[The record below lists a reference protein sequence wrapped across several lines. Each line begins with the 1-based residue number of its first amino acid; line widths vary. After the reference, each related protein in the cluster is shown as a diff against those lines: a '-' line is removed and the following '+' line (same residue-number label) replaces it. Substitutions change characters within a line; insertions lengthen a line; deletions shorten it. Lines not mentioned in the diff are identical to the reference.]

1 MDLATPK
8 GGGDV
13 RQLALRYGVAAVA
26 VFAASALQYS
36 LQPLV
41 GDRFPLA
48 VFPLAVVVAARFGG
62 FGPALLATLGGSL
75 VATYLF
81 MPRLGTLQV
90 AGRADVASLVIF
102 TIVGLLISL
111 AVRHFSRR
119 AELERDARLDAER
132 RLRQMDRLRQLTAT
146 LLQARTP
153 EDVIDTSLPELLH
166 AVEARAG
173 AIFLLNDTGS
183 ECELTHAIGYADSVS
198 AAAQRWPMASESPLA
213 DAILRRDLVVVD
225 DSRRRPREPASPAA
239 NPCLEFHVG
248 DIVVPLVVGQR
259 VIGAVVFAVSQARPF
274 SDEDREFLMR
284 AGRHTA
290 QALDRA
296 RLYDAAE
303 RARADAEALR
313 VRADSELR
321 ERHRAEEALRQSEA
335 RYRTLAARTN
345 RLYTLSAG
353 LSESVSL
360 NAVAR
365 AVVRHGKVV
374 VGAAAGSVAL
384 LVEAGSQFET
394 LYAEEHGSTAS
405 DASRRYAASAGLCS
419 TAAVKSHRPIFI
431 GSFVEWQERYPESA
445 SIAADGGYVS
455 SAALPLLADGGVLG
469 VLSFHFTVP
478 VNFDDEYKTLLTSVA
493 QHCAQALDRARLYER
508 AERARTEA
516 EAANQ
521 SKDDFLSTISHEL
534 RTPLN
539 AILGWAAML
548 RSGSVDAN
556 RTQRAIEAIFNNA
569 TRQGRLIEELLD
581 VSRIVAGRATFDP
594 QNIDLGEN
602 IRGAVE
608 AMMPLAA
615 AKGVELQFELSP
627 GITVVADPRRL
638 EQVFLNLLSNAV
650 KFTPRGGRITVDV
663 TASEESA
670 EVRVADT
677 GAGID
682 PGFLPHVFERFR
694 QADSAP
700 TRTAG
705 GLGLGLFISRQLI
718 EAQGG
723 TIRAESEGP
732 GCGAVLTLSLPVA
745 GGSSASR
752 HMTPNVSTNAP
763 SDEGATMPA
772 LNGISVLLVDDEEDA
787 REVMA
792 SALESCGATVIS
804 ASSAREALDTLATTA
819 DIDLLLSDIAMP
831 GQDGYELI
839 RDIRAMPSAR
849 LAAIPAAAVT
859 AHARDDERERAL
871 SAGFH
876 MHLTKP
882 VHPVALATAVASLAA
897 TVPTRGFA
905 DDASGRRSSRS
916 A

>member
-1 MDLATPK
+1 MVSRSGDIRPDRSPAT
-8 GGGDV
+8 
-13 RQLALRYGVAAVA
+13 RYAVA
-26 VFAASALQYS
+26 IIAVAAASALQYS
-36 LQPLV
+36 LQPLA
-41 GDRFPLA
+41 GERFPLA
-48 VFPLAVVVAARFGG
+48 TFPIAVVVAAWFGG
-62 FGPALLATLGGSL
+62 FGPALLATVGGSL
-75 VATYLF
+75 AATYLF
-81 MPRLGTLQV
+81 LPPVNTLRIV
-90 AGRADVASLVIF
+90 GRGDVASLIVF
-102 TIVGLLISL
+102 AIVGLLIAL
-111 AVRHFSRR
+111 AVRHFRQR
-119 AELERDARLDAER
+119 AQLEREARVEAER
-132 RLRQMDRLRQLTAT
+132 RLRQMDHLRQLTSI

-153 EDVIDTSLPELLH
+153 ADVIATSLPELLH

-173 AIFLLNDTGS
+173 ALFLTSEDGS
-183 ECELTHAIGYADSVS
+183 ECQLAHAVGYGDTAA
-198 AAAQRWPMASESPLA
+198 AAAQRWPLASESPLA
-213 DAILRRDLVVVD
+213 EAVLRRELVVIESSPGKLRV
-225 DSRRRPREPASPAA
+225 PAPLSGSPF
-239 NPCLEFHVG
+239 LEFHDG
-248 DIVVPLVVGQR
+248 DVVAPLIAGTKA
-259 VIGAVVFAVSQARPF
+259 IGAIVFAAAPARSF
-274 SDEDREFLMR
+274 GEDDREFLMR

-290 QALDRA
+290 QALERA
-296 RLYDAAE
+296 RLYDSAE
-303 RARADAEALR
+303 RARADAEAQR

-321 ERHRAEEALRQSEA
+321 ERHKAEEALRLSEA
-335 RYRTLAARTN
+335 RYRTLAARTS
-345 RLYTLSAG
+345 RLYSLSAG

-365 AVVRHGKVV
+365 VVVRHGKVV

-384 LVEAGSQFET
+384 LVDGGSQFEA
-394 LYAEEHGSTAS
+394 LYAEENGAAAS
-405 DASRRYAASAGLCS
+405 DSPRRYAASPGLCS
-419 TAAVKSHRPIFI
+419 TAAVQTRRPIFI
-431 GSFVEWQERYPESA
+431 GSFVEWQQKYPESA

-455 SAALPLLADGGVLG
+455 SATLPLLADGSALG
-469 VLSFHFTVP
+469 VLVFHFTVP
-478 VNFDDEYKTLLTSVA
+478 VNFDEEYTALLTSVA
-493 QHCAQALDRARLYER
+493 QHCAQALDRARLYET
-508 AERARTEA
+508 AERARAEA

-539 AILGWAAML
+539 AMLGWAAML
-548 RSGSVDAN
+548 RSGSVDAS

-594 QNIDLGEN
+594 QHVDLGEN

-615 AKGVELQFELSP
+615 AKGVEVCFEPLP
-627 GITVVADPRRL
+627 GINVVADPRRL

-650 KFTPRGGRITVDV
+650 KFTPRGGQVTVEV
-663 TASEESA
+663 KASEGSA

-682 PGFLPHVFERFR
+682 LAFLPHVFERFR

-700 TRTAG
+700 TRSAG
-705 GLGLGLFISRQLI
+705 GLGLGLFISRQLV

-723 TIRAESEGP
+723 TIRADSEGP
-732 GCGAVLTLSLPVA
+732 GSGATFTLTMPA
-745 GGSSASR
+745 GVGSSASR
-752 HMTPNVSTNAP
+752 HMTPNAAAGTP
-763 SDEGATMPA
+763 PEQEEPMPV
-772 LNGISVLLVDDEEDA
+772 LDGISILLVDDEPDA

-804 ASSAREALDTLATTA
+804 ASSAREALETLASTE
-819 DIDLLLSDIAMP
+819 IDLLLSDIAMP

-839 RDIRAMPSAR
+839 RDIRALPSAR

-882 VHPVALATAVASLAA
+882 VHPVALATAVASLATSKA
-897 TVPTRGFA
+897 AV
-905 DDASGRRSSRS
+905 SGARRTKSI
-916 A
+916 